1 MLKALGLPDHWR
13 KPLLGVVLV
22 TLVSV
27 AAFFETW
34 AAIVAIW
41 SRSDTFTHGFLVA
54 PVSLWLVWSR
64 REHYRDLRPAFS
76 RLGLLFIVVSGFGWL
91 IADLVHVAVIQ
102 QWAVVGVLVG
112 GFWATLGSHV
122 ISQML
127 FPIVFLFLMV
137 PFGEAFIPPLMEYT
151 ATFVVTL
158 IRLTGM
164 SVYREGLFFTLTS
177 GNWSVVE
184 GCSGLRYLISSL
196 TLGSVYAYLNYSSY
210 KKRTIFITLSFLV
223 PILANGLRAYLIVM
237 IGHFSDMKL
246 AAGVD
251 HIVYGWVFFGIVM
264 FGLFYFGSFWHD
276 KDAGAAAASTPD
288 LACDSNLA
296 DSATVYKHYWPALT
310 ITALCV
316 FIWPFV
322 SQGLSALQ
330 AAHID
335 VPERLSRPSLPDWQP
350 VAAPD
355 WAWEPSFKG
364 VVADAKVYLS
374 DGQTTAGMY
383 FANFGDETQGGEL
396 VNSQN
401 YLVPQKHPVWRML
414 HDDVIA
420 MQWAADKNGDIE
432 EAVLNSTHR
441 SLLVERWYRVGDKS
455 TANAYLAKWWQL
467 LKRLSGDASAE
478 LLIVLYTE
486 TPDGD
491 YDLARQKLKQLAV
504 ACCR

>member
-1 MLKALGLPDHWR
+1 MLKALGLPEHWR

-34 AAIVAIW
+34 SEIVAIW

-54 PVSLWLVWSR
+54 PVSLWLIWSR
-64 REHYRDLRPAFS
+64 RELYRDLRPVFS
-76 RLGLLFIVVSGFGWL
+76 PLGLLFIIVSGFGWL

-112 GFWATLGSHV
+112 GFWAVLGSHTV
-122 ISQML
+122 AQML

-237 IGHFSDMKL
+237 IGHFSNMKL

-264 FGLFYFGSFWHD
+264 FALFYFGSFWHD
-276 KDAGAAAASTPD
+276 SDAGVAAASTPD
-288 LACDSNLA
+288 LAGDSNLA
-296 DSATVYKHYWPALT
+296 DAATIYKHYWPALT
-310 ITALCV
+310 ISALCV
-316 FIWPFV
+316 FIWPFA
-322 SQGLSALQ
+322 SQSLSALQ
-330 AAHID
+330 AAHIE
-335 VPERLSRPSLPDWQP
+335 VPERFSSPSLPDWQP

-355 WAWEPSFKG
+355 WGWEPNFKG

-374 DGQTTAGMY
+374 DGQTIVGMY

-401 YLVPQKHPVWRML
+401 YLVPQKHPIWRML

-420 MQWAADKNGDIE
+420 MQWAADKSGDIE

-441 SLLVERWYRVGDKS
+441 SLLVERWYRIGNKN

-478 LLIVLYTE
+478 LLVVMYTE

-504 ACCR
+504 ACCD

>member
-1 MLKALGLPDHWR
+1 MLKALGLPEHWR

-34 AAIVAIW
+34 SEIVAIW

-54 PVSLWLVWSR
+54 PVSVWLIWSR
-64 REHYRDLRPAFS
+64 RELYRDLRPAFS
-76 RLGLLFIVVSGFGWL
+76 PLGLLFIIVSGFGWL

-112 GFWATLGSHV
+112 GFWAVLGSHTV
-122 ISQML
+122 AQML

-210 KKRTIFITLSFLV
+210 KKRTIFIALSFLV

-237 IGHFSDMKL
+237 IGHFSNMKL

-264 FGLFYFGSFWHD
+264 FALFYFGSFWHD
-276 KDAGAAAASTPD
+276 SDAGVAAASTPD
-288 LACDSNLA
+288 LAGDSNLA
-296 DSATVYKHYWPALT
+296 DAATIYKHYWPALT
-310 ITALCV
+310 VTALCV
-316 FIWPFV
+316 FIWPFA

-330 AAHID
+330 AAHVE
-335 VPERLSRPSLPDWQP
+335 VPERFSSPSLPDWQP
-350 VAAPD
+350 VAVPD
-355 WAWEPSFKG
+355 WGWEPNFKG

-374 DGQTTAGMY
+374 DGQTIVGMY

-401 YLVPQKHPVWRML
+401 YLVPQKHPIWRML

-420 MQWAADKNGDIE
+420 MQWAADKSGDIE

-441 SLLVERWYRVGDKS
+441 SLLVERWYRVGDKN

-478 LLIVLYTE
+478 LLVVMYTE

-504 ACCR
+504 ACCD

>member
-1 MLKALGLPDHWR
+1 MLKALGLPEHWR

-34 AAIVAIW
+34 LEIVAIW

-54 PVSLWLVWSR
+54 PVSLWLIWSR
-64 REHYRDLRPAFS
+64 RELYRDLRPAFS
-76 RLGLLFIVVSGFGWL
+76 PLGLLFIIVSGFGWL

-112 GFWATLGSHV
+112 GFWAVLGSHTV
-122 ISQML
+122 AQML

-237 IGHFSDMKL
+237 IGHFSNMKL

-264 FGLFYFGSFWHD
+264 FALFYFGSFWHD
-276 KDAGAAAASTPD
+276 SDAGVAAASTPD
-288 LACDSNLA
+288 SAGDSNLA
-296 DSATVYKHYWPALT
+296 DAATIYKHYWPALT
-310 ITALCV
+310 VTALCV
-316 FIWPFV
+316 FIWPFA

-330 AAHID
+330 AAHVE
-335 VPERLSRPSLPDWQP
+335 VPERFSSPSLPDWQP
-350 VAAPD
+350 VAVPD
-355 WAWEPSFKG
+355 WGWEPNFKG

-374 DGQTTAGMY
+374 DGQTIVGMY

-401 YLVPQKHPVWRML
+401 YLVPQKHPIWRML

-420 MQWAADKNGDIE
+420 MHWAADKSGDIE

-441 SLLVERWYRVGDKS
+441 SLLVERWYRVGDKN

-478 LLIVLYTE
+478 LLVVMYTE

-491 YDLARQKLKQLAV
+491 YDLARQKLKQLAI
-504 ACCR
+504 ACCD

>member
-1 MLKALGLPDHWR
+1 MLKVLALPDHWR
-13 KPLLGVVLV
+13 KPLMGVMLV
-22 TLVSV
+22 TLVSLAV
-27 AAFFETW
+27 FFETW
-34 AAIVAIW
+34 QSIVAIW
-41 SRSDTFTHGFLVA
+41 SRSETFTHGYLVA
-54 PVSLWLVWSR
+54 PVSLWLIWLR
-64 REHYRDLRPAFS
+64 RDHYRDLRPAFS
-76 RLGLLFIVVSGFGWL
+76 ALGLLFIVVSGFGWL
-91 IADLVHVAVIQ
+91 VADLVHVAVIQ
-102 QWAVVGVLVG
+102 QWAVVGILVG
-112 GFWATLGSHV
+112 GFWAALGTHV
-122 ISQML
+122 IAKML
-127 FPIVFLFLMV
+127 FPTVFLFLMV

-210 KKRTIFITLSFLV
+210 KKRSIFIALSFLV

-264 FGLFYFGSFWHD
+264 FALFYFGSFWHD
-276 KDAGAAAASTPD
+276 KDAGGPASS
-288 LACDSNLA
+288 AIDSASDSTLT
-296 DSATVYKHYWPALT
+296 DSATIYKYYWPALT
-310 ITALCV
+310 ITALCI
-316 FIWPFV
+316 FIWPV
-322 SQGLSALQ
+322 ASQGLSALQ
-330 AAHID
+330 AAHVE
-335 VPERLSRPSLPDWQP
+335 VPERFSRPALPNWQP
-350 VAAPD
+350 VVAPD
-355 WAWEPSFKG
+355 WGWEPSFKG

-374 DGQTTAGMY
+374 DGQTIAGMY

-401 YLVPQKHPVWRML
+401 YLVPQKHPVWRIL

-441 SLLVERWYRVGDKS
+441 SLLVERWYRVGDKN
-455 TANAYLAKWWQL
+455 TANAYQAKWWQL

-478 LLIVLYTE
+478 LLVVLYTE

-491 YDLARQKLKQLAV
+491 YELARQKLKQLAV
-504 ACCR
+504 ACCN

>member
-1 MLKALGLPDHWR
+1 MLKVLALPDHWR
-13 KPLLGVVLV
+13 KPLLGVMLV
-22 TLVSV
+22 TLVSLAV
-27 AAFFETW
+27 FFETW
-34 AAIVAIW
+34 QSIVAIW
-41 SRSDTFTHGFLVA
+41 SRSETFTHGYLVA
-54 PVSLWLVWSR
+54 PVSLWLIWLR
-64 REHYRDLRPAFS
+64 RDHYRDLRPAFS
-76 RLGLLFIVVSGFGWL
+76 TLGLLFIVVSGFGWL

-102 QWAVVGVLVG
+102 QWAVVGILVG
-112 GFWATLGSHV
+112 GFWAALGSHV
-122 ISQML
+122 IAQML
-127 FPIVFLFLMV
+127 FPMVFLFLMV

-210 KKRTIFITLSFLV
+210 KKRSIFIALSFLV

-264 FGLFYFGSFWHD
+264 FALFYFGSFWHD
-276 KDAGAAAASTPD
+276 KDAGGPASS
-288 LACDSNLA
+288 AIDSASDSTLT
-296 DSATVYKHYWPALT
+296 DSATIYKYYWPALT
-310 ITALCV
+310 ITALCI
-316 FIWPFV
+316 FIWPV
-322 SQGLSALQ
+322 ASQGLSALQ
-330 AAHID
+330 AAHVE
-335 VPERLSRPSLPDWQP
+335 VPERFSRPALPNWQP
-350 VAAPD
+350 VVAPD
-355 WAWEPSFKG
+355 WGWEPSFKG

-374 DGQTTAGMY
+374 DGQTIAGMY

-401 YLVPQKHPVWRML
+401 YLVPQKHPVWRIL

-441 SLLVERWYRVGDKS
+441 SLLVERWYRVGDKN
-455 TANAYLAKWWQL
+455 TANAYQAKWWQL

-478 LLIVLYTE
+478 LLVVLYTE

-491 YDLARQKLKQLAV
+491 YELARQKLKQLAV
-504 ACCR
+504 ACCN

>member
-1 MLKALGLPDHWR
+1 MLKALGLPGHWR

-34 AAIVAIW
+34 LEIVAIW

-54 PVSLWLVWSR
+54 PVSLWLIWSR
-64 REHYRDLRPAFS
+64 RELYRDLRPAFS
-76 RLGLLFIVVSGFGWL
+76 PLGLLFIIVSGFGWL

-112 GFWATLGSHV
+112 GFWAVLGSHTV
-122 ISQML
+122 AQMS

-237 IGHFSDMKL
+237 IGHFSNMKL

-264 FGLFYFGSFWHD
+264 FALFYFGSFWHD
-276 KDAGAAAASTPD
+276 SDAGVAAASTLD
-288 LACDSNLA
+288 LAGDSNLA
-296 DSATVYKHYWPALT
+296 DAATIYKHYWPALT
-310 ITALCV
+310 VTALCV
-316 FIWPFV
+316 FIWPFA

-330 AAHID
+330 AAHVE
-335 VPERLSRPSLPDWQP
+335 VPERFSRPSLPDWQP

-355 WAWEPSFKG
+355 WGWEPSFKG

-374 DGQTTAGMY
+374 HGQTIVGMY

-401 YLVPQKHPVWRML
+401 YLVPQKHPIWRML

-420 MQWAADKNGDIE
+420 MHWAADKSGDIE

-441 SLLVERWYRVGDKS
+441 SLLVERWYRVGDKN

-478 LLIVLYTE
+478 LLVVLYTE

-491 YDLARQKLKQLAV
+491 YDLARQKLKQLAI
-504 ACCR
+504 ACCD